1 MTISI
6 LTPSYGQLDWL
17 RLSIASVA
25 DQVEAKGISSLRV
38 EHIIQDGGTPGI
50 EEFAGEF
57 GEELKSR
64 FGGNF
69 VPELQAFELLHLRT
83 ASGYTLR
90 VFKEPDAGM
99 YDAINKGI
107 AKITGEVWA
116 WINSDEQYLPGT
128 LDYVRDWFGKH
139 ADADILC
146 GDALLTDDG
155 GNPLSYR
162 RIVRPL
168 WHHTRLVHL
177 SSLSCSSFYR
187 RSIVDRVGG
196 FDTAWRSI
204 GDAEWMARIMKA
216 GVRIEACGK
225 LLSTFAFTGQNT
237 SESPLAKKE
246 SKEWKKASDAPSS
259 WMRVAVIGVH
269 RCRKFLAGAYR
280 RRDVSYAIHSRG
292 EGRKEF
298 RAEGIGWDWPS
309 VLSSFQ
315 SAASKMVP
323 NAHVPYVDSTR
334 VLGTSLMETT
344 YEDLS
349 SILLEAGSRDG
360 GVLAVDFANTHV
372 VTMRRHDPQFMN
384 LTRCIDL
391 IAPDG
396 MPLVWAMNA
405 KGATLEDRVYGP
417 TFTRR
422 FLAACPGDKTHYL
435 VGGSEEC
442 GRKFREQML
451 ALNPSLNFVGG
462 YHGRCSED
470 GELDDQKSVTADILE
485 KRPDFIW
492 VGLGTPKQYAWI
504 HRIKL
509 QLDHGVLLAVGFAFD
524 VNAGMKP
531 DAPAWMQGLGLTW
544 IHRMAS
550 EPGRLAGRY
559 LKWNTLF
566 ISYCVAEFF
575 GGGVRSV
582 KLHLRNAF
590 LRLVDLLSREIFDLE
605 DGRPLGR
612 ALLFGQGGGVRVI
625 GHEGLP
631 PLIPRFIPQE
641 RLTYWKQSIGFT
653 TPPRPDFPRIE
664 GVSTTNVPSSPRVLN
679 VLLTHLDGER
689 LLRTKERWRNVCKEE
704 DLWIAFGGKR
714 RNYDRLGM
722 EQSVFIGDASLRRED
737 NQREKQSYTGIF
749 QAMAPV
755 IERERPD
762 YVYLCEYDHVP
773 LRSDLNAL
781 QVAEMK
787 AEGADVMGHW
797 LYRVDGT
804 SHYHMLYHQSDPG
817 FQRYWQSVSRREEKG
832 VVLSMFGIGSLWTR
846 EAFLAIASRSQ
857 EIPCYLELYLPTMA
871 HHLGYRVRC
880 WDESRHMI
888 SNLTKKK
895 WTIEEARNRN
905 CLTIHPV
912 K

>member
-6 LTPSYGQLDWL
+6 ITPSYGQLDWL
-17 RLSIASVA
+17 RLSVASVA
-25 DQVEAKGISSLRV
+25 DQVDAKGSPSLRV

-50 EEFAGEF
+50 EDFAREVGAEFYRDGQLVF
-57 GEELKSR
+57 GPRPSSLDSR
-64 FGGNF
+64 PNDC
-69 VPELQAFELLHLRT
+69 PYRLAIYSEA
-83 ASGYTLR
+83 
-90 VFKEPDAGM
+90 DAGM

-107 AKITGEVWA
+107 AKITGEIWA

-128 LDYVRDWFGKH
+128 LAYVARWFEGH
-139 ADADILC
+139 RDADILC
-146 GDALLTDDG
+146 GDALLTDDSG
-155 GNPLSYR
+155 KALSYR
-162 RIVRPL
+162 RIVTP
-168 WHHTRLVHL
+168 WWNHTRLVHL
-177 SSLSCSSFYR
+177 SSLSCASFYR
-187 RSIVDRVGG
+187 RSIVERGG
-196 FDTAWRSI
+196 VFDTGWRSI
-204 GDAEWMARIMKA
+204 GDAEWMARMMKA

-225 LLSTFAFTGQNT
+225 LFSTFAFTGQNT
-237 SESPLAKKE
+237 SESPLARKE
-246 SKEWKKASDAPSS
+246 SDEWKKAADAPSA
-259 WMRVAVIGVH
+259 WMMLPVIGVH

-280 RRDVSYAIHSRG
+280 RRDVSYAIHRQG

-298 RAEGIGWDWPS
+298 LAEGIGWDWPS
-309 VLSSFQ
+309 TLSSLQ
-315 SAASKMVP
+315 LVASKMVP
-323 NAHVPYVDSTR
+323 NPHVPYVDSTR
-334 VLGTSLMETT
+334 VLGTSLMETN

-349 SILLEAGSRDG
+349 AVLLEAGSSGG

-372 VTMRRHDPQFMN
+372 VTMRRHDPKFMN
-384 LTRCIDL
+384 LTACIDL

-405 KGATLEDRVYGP
+405 KGANLDDRVYGP

-422 FLAACPGDKTHYL
+422 FLASCPGDKTHYL

-442 GRKFREQML
+442 GRKFRSQML
-451 ALNPSLNFVGG
+451 AMNPSLNFVGG
-462 YHGRCSED
+462 YHGRCSGD
-470 GELDDQKSVTADILE
+470 GELDDQKKVTADILE

-504 HRIKL
+504 HRIKP

-531 DAPAWMQGLGLTW
+531 DAPAWMQRLGLTW
-544 IHRMAS
+544 LHRMAS

-566 ISYCVAEFF
+566 IRYWIAEFV

-590 LRLVDLLSREIFDLE
+590 LRLVDLFSREIFDLE

-612 ALLFGQGGGVRVI
+612 ALLIGQGAGIRVI

-631 PLIPRFIPQE
+631 PLVPKFVSQE
-641 RLTYWKQSIGFT
+641 RLTYWKQSIGFM
-653 TPPRPDFPRIE
+653 TPPRPDFPRLE
-664 GVSTTNVPSSPRVLN
+664 GVLSAPLLSSSPRVLN
-679 VLLTHLDGER
+679 VVLTHLDGER
-689 LLRTKERWRNVCKEE
+689 LVRTKERWRDVCKEE
-704 DLWIAFGGKR
+704 DLWIAFGGKK
-714 RNYDRLGM
+714 RNYDRIGM
-722 EQSVFIGDASLRRED
+722 ERSVFIGDVSLRKED

-749 QAMAPV
+749 HAMAPV
-755 IERERPD
+755 IEREQPD
-762 YVYLCEYDHVP
+762 FIYLCEYDHVP

-781 QVAEMK
+781 QVAEIT

-804 SHYHMLYHQSDPG
+804 SHYHMLYHQSDPR
-817 FQRYWQSVSRREEKG
+817 FLPYWQSVSQREKKG
-832 VVLSMFGIGSLWTR
+832 VVFSMFGSGSLWSR
-846 EAFLAIASRSQ
+846 EAFLAIASRTQ
-857 EIPCYLELYLPTMA
+857 QIPCYLELYLPTLA

-888 SNLTKKK
+888 SNLPSR
-895 WTIEEARNRN
+895 EFSVDEAKRRN